1 MTVIMTGMITFLL
14 TNLFL
19 ILLYNIQTSAP
30 VPPTPSPTN
39 QPVDASCG
47 LCVQDTSTS
56 CTSNADC
63 PEVPSGGTCTQ
74 GTFLPIGSSCTTN
87 GDCGRADGGK
97 PSNRGVCQVETAPGE
112 CDPNLCPPTK
122 SPTPLPTNAP
132 TNSVSVLVCYRAIG
146 MYYSAIEQ

>member
-1 MTVIMTGMITFLL
+1 M
-14 TNLFL
+14 
-19 ILLYNIQTSAP
+19 YIQTSAP

-47 LCVQDTSTS
+47 LCVQDTSIS

-63 PEVPSGGTCTQ
+63 PEVPSGGSCTQ
-74 GTFLPIGSSCTTN
+74 GNVAIGTSCTTN
-87 GDCGRADGGK
+87 GDCGPTSGK
-97 PSNRGVCQVETAPGE
+97 PSDRGVCQVGMAPGE

-132 TNSVSVLVCYRAIG
+132 TNPVSVLVCYRAIG
-146 MYYSAIEQ
+146 LYYSAIEQ